1 MSPKPGRSKATTRDP
16 IMSARGFKTLLHE
29 NKDAPN
35 PCRSIAG
42 TLVDAFLISRVL
54 TLSEVVDS
62 LSAGKTHSQK
72 LKYVTQWTSPLD
84 HQSATR
90 MCEQEM

>member
-1 MSPKPGRSKATTRDP
+1 MSPKAGRSKATTGDP
-16 IMSARGFKTLLHE
+16 IILARGFKTLLHE

-42 TLVDAFLISRVL
+42 ILVDAFLFSRVL

-62 LSAGKTHSQK
+62 LSAGETHSQK
-72 LKYVTQWTSPLD
+72 LKYVTQWTSPLVC
-84 HQSATR
+84 QSAAR
-90 MCEQEM
+90 MCEQEI